1 MTMRNW
7 FIPLGLAV
15 LLLLPPL
22 LSDFWIFIFIQIIAF
37 SLYAVSFNLLL
48 GYGGM
53 LAFGYATF
61 FGLGAYAF
69 GILLVKIGAGVVAS
83 MLAAPFI
90 AAAAGALIAYF
101 CIRLSGI
108 YFGML
113 TFAFQMLVY
122 SIFLKSYDFAGGDDG
137 LRGLVIPGALGTP
150 KGIYYFALMVVALC
164 LFALWRIV
172 HSPFGIVLRAQRNNE
187 RKSRA
192 IGINVDFHKWSA
204 FVISSYFAGVAGVFW
219 AIANQSVFPDWLD
232 WRASAVP
239 IVMAILGGTTSFAGP
254 IVGAALYVILQ
265 TVITGYTEYWAL
277 FMGCLIL
284 VIVMLMPQG
293 VIHLF
298 ARRHHA

>member
-1 MTMRNW
+1 MRNLLAL
-7 FIPLGLAV
+7 LGVTV
-15 LLLLPPL
+15 LLVLPPL
-22 LSDFWIFIFIQIIAF
+22 VSDFWIFVFIQIIAF

-69 GILLVKIGAGVVAS
+69 GILLVKVGAGVFVS
-83 MLAAPFI
+83 IVAAPFV
-90 AAAAGALIAYF
+90 AAAVGALIAYF

-113 TFAFQMLVY
+113 TFAFQMLAY

-137 LRGLVIPGALGTP
+137 LRGLVIPGVLGTP
-150 KGIYYFALMVVALC
+150 KGIYYFALTVVTIC
-164 LFALWRIV
+164 LFLLWRIV

-187 RKSRA
+187 RKSLA

-204 FVISSYFAGVAGVFW
+204 FVISSFFAGAAGVFW

-239 IVMAILGGTTSFAGP
+239 IVMTILGGTTSFSGP
-254 IVGAALYVILQ
+254 IIGAALYVMLQ
-265 TVITGYTEYWAL
+265 TVLTGYTEYWAL
-277 FMGCLIL
+277 FMGGLIL
-284 VIVMLMPQG
+284 VVVMLMPQG
-293 VIHLF
+293 VTHLF
-298 ARRHHA
+298 ARRQHG

>member
-1 MTMRNW
+1 MTMRIS
-7 FIPLGLAV
+7 FIPLALAV
-15 LLLLPPL
+15 LLLPPL
-22 LSDFWIFIFIQIIAF
+22 LSDFWIFVFIQIIAF
-37 SLYAVSFNLLL
+37 ALYAVSFNLLL

-69 GILLVKIGAGVVAS
+69 GILLVKVGAGVVIS
-83 MLAAPFI
+83 MFAAPFI
-90 AAAAGALIAYF
+90 AGAAGGLIAYF

-113 TFAFQMLVY
+113 TFAFQMLAY
-122 SIFLKSYDFAGGDDG
+122 SIFLKSYDLAGGDDG
-137 LRGLVIPGALGTP
+137 LRGLVIHGLLGTP
-150 KGIYYFALMVVALC
+150 KGIYYFALTVVTLC
-164 LFALWRIV
+164 LALIWRIV

-187 RKSRA
+187 RKSLA
-192 IGINVDFHKWSA
+192 IGINVDLHRWSA
-204 FVISSYFAGVAGVFW
+204 FVISSFFAGVAGVFW

-239 IVMAILGGTTSFAGP
+239 IVMTILGGTTSFAGP
-254 IVGAALYVILQ
+254 IVGAAIYVMLQ
-265 TVITGYTEYWAL
+265 TVMTGYTEYWAL

-284 VIVMLMPQG
+284 VIVILMPQG

-298 ARRHHA
+298 TRRHHA